1 MAEGE
6 YYVDDDPH
14 RRNFHNQLHTAD
26 LTYLSQRLEDAVL
39 GGPRPAFSWV
49 TPARYRVEGWGQYES
64 PVPAVVSQ
72 EEELCIPY
80 QAYNLIRLQINLIVR
95 LSPPVIVAP
104 EISLPY
110 LVRVFT
116 ALPIGQQTFT
126 AFLER
131 LHHDGFLRSQDY
143 DEETQEIAPVLFLES
158 FHHNLDSSETHHGAI
173 FQEGLKS
180 LLTYRQSCKNSD
192 QIR

>member
-72 EEELCIPY
+72 EEGVY
-80 QAYNLIRLQINLIVR
+80 KLIRLQINLIVR

-104 EISLPY
+104 EISLSY

-116 ALPIGQQTFT
+116 ALANKLLRP
-126 AFLER
+126 FLK
-131 LHHDGFLRSQDY
+131 DCTMMGF
-143 DEETQEIAPVLFLES
+143 
-158 FHHNLDSSETHHGAI
+158 
-173 FQEGLKS
+173 
-180 LLTYRQSCKNSD
+180 
-192 QIR
+192 